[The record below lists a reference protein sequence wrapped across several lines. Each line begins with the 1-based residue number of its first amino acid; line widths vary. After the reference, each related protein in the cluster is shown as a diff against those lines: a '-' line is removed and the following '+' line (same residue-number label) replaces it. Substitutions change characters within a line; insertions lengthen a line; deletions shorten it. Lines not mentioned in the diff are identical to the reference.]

1 MSYFMYDLMGET
13 HDEPDAE
20 AMRRVLDGLAEADDE
35 HPDVSL
41 SHESGWCLSAFT
53 GGLLVWEN
61 TDNGSPA
68 PGKMHKVSREEVLR
82 LFGLLAAGDI
92 TTVEEQ
98 PWQR

>member
-1 MSYFMYDLMGET
+1 MSFFMYDLMGET
-13 HDEPDAE
+13 IDEPDAD

-53 GGLLVWEN
+53 GGLLVWED
-61 TDNGSPA
+61 TDDDSVA
-68 PGKMHKVSREEVLR
+68 PGEMRKVSREEMLR

-92 TTVEEQ
+92 TTIEEL
-98 PWQR
+98 PWRR